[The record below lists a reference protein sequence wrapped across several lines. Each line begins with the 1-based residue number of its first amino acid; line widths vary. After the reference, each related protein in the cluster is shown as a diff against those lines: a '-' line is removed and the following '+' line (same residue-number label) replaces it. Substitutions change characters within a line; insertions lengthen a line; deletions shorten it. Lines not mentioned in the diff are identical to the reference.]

1 VGVGNGTGL
10 LISYTS
16 KASIKTLSSTTLA
29 LNNVTYCPQA
39 FVHLLS
45 INKFCQDNNVLFLT
59 HWF

>member
-1 VGVGNGTGL
+1 MGIGNGTGL

-45 INKFCQDNNVLFLT
+45 INKFC
-59 HWF
+59 